1 MKLKIGIN
9 GFGRVGR
16 LLLRAWAENGMLER
30 DDFEIVAINGRTDAS
45 MHAHL
50 LKYDTDYGRFPFAID
65 VQDQKIII
73 DNKVHIDVL
82 NSDEPEKIP
91 WDKSGVDVVIEAT
104 GQFRKRDTA
113 LLHQKNNASVK
124 KVIVT
129 APAQDEDITIIMGVN
144 DSDYDPSNH
153 HLISAGSCTTNCI
166 VPMIKVLHDNF
177 EIQDGMMTTIHSYTR
192 DQNLVDAKHKD
203 LRRSRAAASN
213 IIPTSTGAASAI
225 STIIPELENKL
236 NGIAF
241 RVPTSTVSVVDL
253 VTNLK
258 KSPTLEEINAA
269 FKDASDGPMQ
279 GYLSYESDELV
290 SSDFKKHDASCIYDS
305 KSTLIVN
312 PSLIKTVGWYDNE
325 WGYACRIMDLCSLI
339 SQKEK

>member
-30 DDFEIVAINGRTDAS
+30 DDFEIVAINGRTEPI

-50 LKYDTDYGRFPFAID
+50 LKYDTDYGRFPFSID
-65 VQDQKIII
+65 VNGQQLII
-73 DNKVHIDVL
+73 DNKVHIDIL
-82 NSDEPEKIP
+82 KSDEPEKIP
-91 WDKSGVDVVIEAT
+91 WSDSGVDIVIEAT
-104 GQFRKRDTA
+104 GQFRKRNDA
-113 LLHQKNNASVK
+113 LLHQKNNPSVK
-124 KVIVT
+124 KIIIT
-129 APAQDEDITIIMGVN
+129 APASDEDITIIMGVN
-144 DSDYDPSNH
+144 QDNYDPSNH

-177 EIQDGMMTTIHSYTR
+177 EVQNGMMTTIHSYTR

-203 LRRSRAAASN
+203 LRRARAAANN

-225 STIIPELENKL
+225 SKIIPELENKL
-236 NGIAF
+236 NGLAF

-258 KSPTLEEINAA
+258 SSPSIEEINSA
-269 FKDASDGPMQ
+269 FKTASDESMNGV
-279 GYLSYESDELV
+279 LTYESDELV
-290 SSDFKKHDASCIYDS
+290 SSDFKKHNASCIYDS
-305 KSTLIVN
+305 KSTVIVN
-312 PSLIKTVGWYDNE
+312 PSLVKTVGWYDNE
-325 WGYACRIMDLCSLI
+325 WGYACRIMDLCSFI
-339 SQKEK
+339 SKQEK

>member
-1 MKLKIGIN
+1 M
-9 GFGRVGR
+9 
-16 LLLRAWAENGMLER
+16 
-30 DDFEIVAINGRTDAS
+30 
-45 MHAHL
+45 
-50 LKYDTDYGRFPFAID
+50 Y
-65 VQDQKIII
+65 
-73 DNKVHIDVL
+73 
-82 NSDEPEKIP
+82 
-91 WDKSGVDVVIEAT
+91 
-104 GQFRKRDTA
+104 KR
-113 LLHQKNNASVK
+113 Q
-124 KVIVT
+124 
-129 APAQDEDITIIMGVN
+129 
-144 DSDYDPSNH
+144 
-153 HLISAGSCTTNCI
+153 
-166 VPMIKVLHDNF
+166 
-177 EIQDGMMTTIHSYTR
+177 
-192 DQNLVDAKHKD
+192 
-203 LRRSRAAASN
+203 
-213 IIPTSTGAASAI
+213 GAASAI

-258 KSPTLEEINAA
+258 QSPTLEEINAA